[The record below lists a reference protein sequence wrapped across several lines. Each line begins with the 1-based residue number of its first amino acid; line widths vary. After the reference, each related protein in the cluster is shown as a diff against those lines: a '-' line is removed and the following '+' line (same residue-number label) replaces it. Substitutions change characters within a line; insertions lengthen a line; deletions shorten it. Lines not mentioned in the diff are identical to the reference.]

1 VSLKDRIL
9 DDVKSALRARD
20 KPRLGTLRLVTAAI
34 KQREVDERITLDDD
48 QVVAVLEKMAKQRRE
63 SIDQFERAGRNDLV
77 ATESA
82 ELELIRTYMPEPIDL
97 AALTGLVDSALVE
110 SGAKSMREMGK
121 VMGILKPRVQGRADM
136 SQVSALVKSRLGS

>member
-1 VSLKDRIL
+1 MSLKDRIL

-110 SGAKSMREMGK
+110 SGAKSMRDMGK

>member
-1 VSLKDRIL
+1 MSLKDRIL

-20 KPRLGTLRLVTAAI
+20 KPRLGTLRLITAAI
-34 KQREVDERITLDDD
+34 KQREVDERIALDDD

-63 SIDQFERAGRNDLV
+63 SIDQFERAGRSDLV

-110 SGAKSMREMGK
+110 SGAKSMRDMGK

>member
-1 VSLKDRIL
+1 
-9 DDVKSALRARD
+9 
-20 KPRLGTLRLVTAAI
+20 LRLITAAI
-34 KQREVDERITLDDD
+34 KQREVDERIALDDD

-110 SGAKSMREMGK
+110 SGAKSMRDMGK